1 MDQPKMERLL
11 RLMMLLTGNT
21 RYTIPDIANRF
32 DMSER
37 TVYRYIDTFRNAG
50 FVIKKK
56 GECVRIDKSS
66 RYFKDISQLVHFTE
80 EEAYILKAAIDSID
94 DTNLLKQNLK
104 KKLYSVYGYHILAE
118 ITVKTTNGKIV
129 QSLADAIE
137 NRRQVILKD
146 YHSSHSNSVADR
158 KVEPFAFTTNFIQ
171 VWCFDLE
178 SQTNKLFKTARI
190 QDVETG
196 RQWEYESRHKSGYMD
211 VFRFNSDQ
219 LLPVKLRLG
228 MTAANLLTEEY
239 PLAARELVEEAPNK
253 WIFDTKV
260 CSYIGI
266 CRFYIGL
273 MNDIEI
279 IDSPDFKRFVDDYLQ
294 KYHK

>member
-11 RLMMLLTGNT
+11 RLMMLLTGST
-21 RYTIPDIANRF
+21 RYTISDIA
-32 DMSER
+32 DKLEMSER
-37 TVYRYIDTFRNAG
+37 TVYRYIDTFRDAG

-56 GECVRIDKSS
+56 DDYIRIDKASH
-66 RYFKDISQLVHFTE
+66 YFKDISELVHFTE
-80 EEAYILKAAIDSID
+80 EEAYILKSAIDSID
-94 DTNLLKQNLK
+94 DINLLKHNLK
-104 KKLYSVYGYHILAE
+104 KKLYSVYDYRILAE
-118 ITVKTTNGKIV
+118 ITVKSKNGKIV

-137 NRRQVILKD
+137 NHKQVTLQS

-171 VWCFDLE
+171 VWCFDME
-178 SQTNKLFKTARI
+178 SMTNKLFKTARI
-190 QDVETG
+190 GGVETG
-196 RQWEYESRHKSGYMD
+196 GPWQHEAQHKSGYMD
-211 VFRFNSDQ
+211 VFRFSSDQ
-219 LLPVKLRLG
+219 QFPVTLRLG

-239 PLAARELVEEAPNK
+239 PLAERELVKESDDK

-266 CRFYIGL
+266 CRFYVGL

-279 IDSPDFKRFVDDYLQ
+279 VDSPDFKRFVDNYLQ
-294 KYHK
+294 EYHK